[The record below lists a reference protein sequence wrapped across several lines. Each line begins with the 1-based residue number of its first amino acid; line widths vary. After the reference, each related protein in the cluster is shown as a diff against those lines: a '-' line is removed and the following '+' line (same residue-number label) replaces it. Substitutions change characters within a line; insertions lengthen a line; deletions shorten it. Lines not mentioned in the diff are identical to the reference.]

1 MASPEQIYRIYA
13 AIAAQAPAIR
23 DEQTRQGDKVS
34 GTVTLLLA
42 GDRARLLRRWQD
54 EMEELCGVLAGRH
67 DDPYI
72 LESTQVFYWASLYA
86 VSAGT
91 TWSEIGFA
99 DLRQQAA
106 RSGIEDPD
114 ALLAQANRLADL
126 GPDQAKPA
134 KLYLLWW
141 VADLLYRRLTPSDR
155 QWSLEQIMEYDLQE
169 MRKRSY
175 LKSVLAE
182 AGVG

>member
-1 MASPEQIYRIYA
+1 MASPEQIYRIYTG
-13 AIAAQAPAIR
+13 IAAHAAAIR
-23 DEQTRQGDKVS
+23 DDQTRRGEKVS
-34 GTVTLLLA
+34 GTVNLLLS
-42 GDRARLLRRWQD
+42 GDRGRLLRRWQD

-86 VSAGT
+86 VSGGT
-91 TWSEIGFA
+91 TWAELGFA

-106 RSGIEDPD
+106 RTGIEEPD
-114 ALLAQANRLADL
+114 ALLAQAKRLAEL

-141 VADLLYRRLTPSDR
+141 VADLLYRRLTPGDR

-169 MRKRSY
+169 MKKRPY
-175 LKSVLAE
+175 LQAVLEE
-182 AGVG
+182 AGVS